1 MIRPPGKPEIPLI
14 WEGRANY
21 MTLSWEETAPQLQ
34 SERGVGLTPT
44 LWFLPRSAGEGFVVP
59 DAKVKRSCVTAGLC
73 VKPHVPQ
80 TRAQIRG
87 GGPPPS
93 AASLFAFWE
102 KANNNV
108 PAVLDS

>member
-1 MIRPPGKPEIPLI
+1 MERKGRRLHAHTLIP
-14 WEGRANY
+14 
-21 MTLSWEETAPQLQ
+21 
-34 SERGVGLTPT
+34 
-44 LWFLPRSAGEGFVVP
+44 SALRTGEGFIVP
-59 DAKVKRSCVTAGLC
+59 DAKVKRSCLTAGLC

-87 GGPPPS
+87 HPLS